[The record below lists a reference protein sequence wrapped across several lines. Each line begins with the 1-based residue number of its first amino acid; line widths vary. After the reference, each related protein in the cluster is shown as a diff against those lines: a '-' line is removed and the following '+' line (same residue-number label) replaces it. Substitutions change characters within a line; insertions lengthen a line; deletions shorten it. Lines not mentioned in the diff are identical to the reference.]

1 VYGSSQQVADT
12 LREFQGGRLRVELK
26 YGRQFPPSN
35 NNKSALCDHVSES
48 EACYLAGAMDSFT
61 AASSFHCFCKPLH
74 LEMFKTSNI
83 RVLL

>member
-1 VYGSSQQVADT
+1 MYGSSQQVADT
-12 LREFQGGRLRVELK
+12 IREFQGGRLRVELK

-48 EACYLAGAMDSFT
+48 EACYLAGEMDSFT
-61 AASSFHCFCKPLH
+61 AAGSFHCFCKPLH
-74 LEMFKTSNI
+74 LEMVKTSNI